1 MGFLDKMK
9 NLFTEEVEEEIRPI
23 KRETRSVSEPTTRR
37 ERLETLTPKK
47 IEVEK
52 EEPKKDEKFVFFSD
66 DDFKDLEKKKEEPK
80 KEKKVEA
87 YGGRREQRLEQKEE
101 KLPYRGATPQVK
113 IEPKKQ
119 FKSSPIISPVYG
131 VLDKNYK
138 KNELP
143 VQKIRTRP
151 YKKEEMTIDDI
162 RNKAYGT
169 VEDDIKDNLLGR
181 AFLEEVEKEPKEEN
195 DIDIFAELERYE
207 LENPKKQEKNIDELF
222 GKLDNKKEEIL
233 GELDNKKDQILDEL
247 DIRKTDIL
255 EDEKIETTLEDVDDE
270 TLELSKQLEEQEKKL
285 KELSSMI
292 DDASVEEKTDDL
304 EVSNLDDA
312 NLDESELFNLIDSMY
327 EKKDGEE

>member
-23 KRETRSVSEPTTRR
+23 KRETRSSSEPVTRR
-37 ERLETLTPKK
+37 ERMENIAPKK

-66 DDFKDLEKKKEEPK
+66 DDFKDLEKKKEEPP
-80 KEKKVEA
+80 KEKKTEV
-87 YGGRREQRLEQKEE
+87 YGGRREQRVEKKEE

-113 IEPKKQ
+113 VEPKKQ

-131 VLDKNYK
+131 VLDRNYK

-143 VQKIRTRP
+143 IQKVRTRS

-181 AFLEEVEKEPKEEN
+181 AFLDEVEKEKPEDN

-207 LENPKKQEKNIDELF
+207 LENPKKQKNIDELF

-233 GELDNKKDQILDEL
+233 GELDNKKDQILGEL

-255 EDEKIETTLEDVDDE
+255 DDEKVEDNSFTEVDDE

-292 DDASVEEKTDDL
+292 EDTEKKDEEL